1 MIWFNERLIEFIDCF
16 EVSLHLNV
24 SITKNDYGASLVE
37 GGSLW
42 KVIVLNQHA
51 STVRLMRQHSNTHS
65 DASWPFRLVSRCQ

>member
-1 MIWFNERLIEFIDCF
+1 MIWFNERLIEFIDSF

-24 SITKNDYGASLVE
+24 SILRMTGASLVE

-51 STVRLMRQHSNTHS
+51 GAVRLMRQHSNIHS
-65 DASWPFRLVSRCQ
+65 DASWPLRLVSRCQ